1 MGEEVRMSDY
11 DVSGD
16 GDRVLEWEMGLPSD
30 EDLASLS
37 YSLIPPNLA
46 MAFSI
51 TPERSRTIQDVNR
64 ASETTLSS
72 LRSGSSGPNT
82 SSSNNNSNN
91 SFKTGVAM
99 EEEDRVGSS
108 SPGSDSKKQK
118 TSDGDGDV
126 GGGVDPSTDI
136 AMAAEEGD
144 SGTEDPSGKTVK
156 RPRLVWTP
164 QLHKRFVDVVA
175 HLGIKNAVPK
185 TIMQLMNVEGLTRE
199 NVASHLQKYRLYLK
213 RMQGLTTE
221 GPSSSDK
228 LFSSTPVPPQSFQDL
243 GGGNGNSNGN
253 GQGNG
258 SGGHVGVPIPVPYG
272 ASPMMQ
278 MPVYAHHMGMQ
289 GYHHQNHGHDPYHQN
304 HHHHHHG
311 AGAFESNPYMMQQN
325 KFGSMASYPSVGGGS
340 ANEN

>member
-1 MGEEVRMSDY
+1 MGEE
-11 DVSGD
+11 
-16 GDRVLEWEMGLPSD
+16 DRVMEWEMGLPSE

-37 YSLIPPNLA
+37 YSLVPSNLA

-51 TPERSRTIQDVNR
+51 TPEKSRTIHDVNR
-64 ASETTLSS
+64 ASETTFSS
-72 LRSGSSGPNT
+72 LRGGGSSDPNN
-82 SSSNNNSNN
+82 SSSTNNIV
-91 SFKTGVAM
+91 GVTVE

-118 TSDGDGDV
+118 TSEEV
-126 GGGVDPSTDI
+126 
-136 AMAAEEGD
+136 EEGD
-144 SGTEDPSGKTVK
+144 SGTEDLNGKTLK
-156 RPRLVWTP
+156 RARLVWTP

-228 LFSSTPVPPQSFQDL
+228 LFSSTPVPPQSFQEPT
-243 GGGNGNSNGN
+243 
-253 GQGNG
+253 
-258 SGGHVGVPIPVPYG
+258 GHVGLPYG
-272 ASPMMQ
+272 APQ

-289 GYHHQNHGHDPYHQN
+289 GYHHQSHGHDPYHQN
-304 HHHHHHG
+304 HHHHG
-311 AGAFESNPYMMQQN
+311 SGGPANPYMMQQN
-325 KFGSMASYPSVGGGS
+325 KFGSVASYPPVGGGS

>member
-1 MGEEVRMSDY
+1 M
-11 DVSGD
+11 
-16 GDRVLEWEMGLPSD
+16 EWEKGLPSD

-37 YSLIPPNLA
+37 YSLVPWNLA

-51 TPERSRTIQDVNR
+51 TPEKSRTIQDVNR
-64 ASETTLSS
+64 ASETTFS
-72 LRSGSSGPNT
+72 T
-82 SSSNNNSNN
+82 SSSTNL
-91 SFKTGVAM
+91 GVAA

-118 TSDGDGDV
+118 ISEDAA
-126 GGGVDPSTDI
+126 GVDIST
-136 AMAAEEGD
+136 AEEGD
-144 SGTEDPSGKTVK
+144 SGTEDLKLK
-156 RPRLVWTP
+156 RARLVWTP

-213 RMQGLTTE
+213 RMQGLTSE

-243 GGGNGNSNGN
+243 GS
-253 GQGNG
+253 GQGSG
-258 SGGHVGVPIPVPYG
+258 SAGHVGMP
-272 ASPMMQ
+272 SMMQ

-289 GYHHQNHGHDPYHQN
+289 GHQN
-304 HHHHHHG
+304 HHRG
-311 AGAFESNPYMMQQN
+311 SGGPANPYMMQQN
-325 KFGSMASYPSVGGGS
+325 KFGSMASYPPVGGGS

>member
-16 GDRVLEWEMGLPSD
+16 GDRVQEWEMGLPSD
-30 EDLASLS
+30 DDLTSLS

-51 TPERSRTIQDVNR
+51 TPEKSRTIEDVNR
-64 ASETTLSS
+64 ASETTFSS
-72 LRSGSSGPNT
+72 LRSGSSGLNT
-82 SSSNNNSNN
+82 SSSNNNS
-91 SFKTGVAM
+91 VAA

-118 TSDGDGDV
+118 TSGDG
-126 GGGVDPSTDI
+126 VDLST
-136 AMAAEEGD
+136 AAAEEGD
-144 SGTEDPSGKTVK
+144 SGTEDPTGKTLK

-228 LFSSTPVPPQSFQDL
+228 LFSSTPVPPQSFQEI
-243 GGGNGNSNGN
+243 GSGNGNGN
-253 GQGNG
+253 GQGNVSAG
-258 SGGHVGVPIPVPYG
+258 VPYG
-272 ASPMMQ
+272 APPMMQ

-289 GYHHQNHGHDPYHQN
+289 GYHHHQSHGHDPYHQN
-304 HHHHHHG
+304 RHHHHG
-311 AGAFESNPYMMQQN
+311 TGGPGGFEANTYMMQQN

>member
-1 MGEEVRMSDY
+1 MGEEVNMSDFE
-11 DVSGD
+11 VSGD
-16 GDRVLEWEMGLPSD
+16 GERVLEWEMGLPND

-51 TPERSRTIQDVNR
+51 TPERSRSIQDVNH

-72 LRSGSSGPNT
+72 LRGGSSSGPNT
-82 SSSNNNSNN
+82 SSSNNNSN
-91 SFKTGVAM
+91 SFKTGVAA

-118 TSDGDGDV
+118 TSDD
-126 GGGVDPSTDI
+126 GGGVDLSTAD
-136 AMAAEEGD
+136 AAATEEGD
-144 SGTEDPSGKTVK
+144 SGTEDPTGKALK

-228 LFSSTPVPPQSFQDL
+228 LFSSTPVPPQSFQDI
-243 GGGNGNSNGN
+243 G
-253 GQGNG
+253 GQGSG
-258 SGGHVGVPIPVPYG
+258 SAGHVGVSIPVPYG

-311 AGAFESNPYMMQQN
+311 SGGSGAFEANPYMMQQN

>member
-1 MGEEVRMSDY
+1 MGEEVRMN

-16 GDRVLEWEMGLPSD
+16 GDRVMEWEVGLPSD

-37 YSLIPPNLA
+37 YSLVPSNLA

-51 TPERSRTIQDVNR
+51 TPEKSRTIQDVNR
-64 ASETTLSS
+64 ASETTFSS
-72 LRSGSSGPNT
+72 LRGGSSGPNT
-82 SSSNNNSNN
+82 FSSTNI
-91 SFKTGVAM
+91 GVAV

-118 TSDGDGDV
+118 ISEDAA
-126 GGGVDPSTDI
+126 GVEIFT
-136 AMAAEEGD
+136 AEEGD
-144 SGTEDPSGKTVK
+144 SGTDDLTGKTLK
-156 RPRLVWTP
+156 RARLVWTP

-228 LFSSTPVPPQSFQDL
+228 LFSSIPVPPQSFQE
-243 GGGNGNSNGN
+243 
-253 GQGNG
+253 QGNG
-258 SGGHVGVPIPVPYG
+258 SAGHVGVPYG
-272 ASPMMQ
+272 APPSMMQ

-304 HHHHHHG
+304 HHHG
-311 AGAFESNPYMMQQN
+311 SGGPANPYMMQQN
-325 KFGSMASYPSVGGGS
+325 KYGTMASYPPVGGGS

>member
-1 MGEEVRMSDY
+1 MGEEVRMK

-16 GDRVLEWEMGLPSD
+16 GDRVMEWEKGLPSD

-37 YSLIPPNLA
+37 YSLVPWNLA

-51 TPERSRTIQDVNR
+51 TPEKSRTIQDVNR
-64 ASETTLSS
+64 ASETTFSS
-72 LRSGSSGPNT
+72 LRGGSSGPNT
-82 SSSNNNSNN
+82 SSSTNL
-91 SFKTGVAM
+91 GVAA

-118 TSDGDGDV
+118 ISEDSA
-126 GGGVDPSTDI
+126 GVDIST
-136 AMAAEEGD
+136 AEEGD
-144 SGTEDPSGKTVK
+144 SGTEDLNGKTLK
-156 RPRLVWTP
+156 RARLVWTP

-213 RMQGLTTE
+213 RMQGLTLE

-243 GGGNGNSNGN
+243 GS
-253 GQGNG
+253 GQGSG
-258 SGGHVGVPIPVPYG
+258 SAGHVGVP
-272 ASPMMQ
+272 SMMQ

-289 GYHHQNHGHDPYHQN
+289 GYHHQNHAHDPYHQN
-304 HHHHHHG
+304 HHRG
-311 AGAFESNPYMMQQN
+311 SGGPANPYMMQQN
-325 KFGSMASYPSVGGGS
+325 KFGSMASYPPVGGGS

>member
-1 MGEEVRMSDY
+1 MSDY
-11 DVSGD
+11 EFSGD
-16 GDRVLEWEMGLPSD
+16 GDRVMEWEMGLPSD

-37 YSLIPPNLA
+37 HSLIPPNLA

-51 TPERSRTIQDVNR
+51 TPERSHTIQDVNR
-64 ASETTLSS
+64 ASESTLSS
-72 LRSGSSGPNT
+72 LRNGSSNT
-82 SSSNNNSNN
+82 SSSNN
-91 SFKTGVAM
+91 SFKTGVAV

-118 TSDGDGDV
+118 TSDD
-126 GGGVDPSTDI
+126 GGGVDPST
-136 AMAAEEGD
+136 AEEGD
-144 SGTEDPSGKTVK
+144 SGTEDPSGKTLK

-228 LFSSTPVPPQSFQDL
+228 LFSSTPVPPQSFQE
-243 GGGNGNSNGN
+243 
-253 GQGNG
+253 NG
-258 SGGHVGVPIPVPYG
+258 SGGHMGVPVPYG
-272 ASPMMQ
+272 APMQ

-289 GYHHQNHGHDPYHQN
+289 MQGYHHQSHGHDPYHQN
-304 HHHHHHG
+304 HRHG
-311 AGAFESNPYMMQQN
+311 HGNGGSGGFDANTYTMQQN

>member
-1 MGEEVRMSDY
+1 
-11 DVSGD
+11 
-16 GDRVLEWEMGLPSD
+16 MGLPSD
-30 EDLASLS
+30 DDLTSLS

-51 TPERSRTIQDVNR
+51 TPEKSRTIEDVNR
-64 ASETTLSS
+64 ASETTFSS
-72 LRSGSSGPNT
+72 LRSGS
-82 SSSNNNSNN
+82 NS
-91 SFKTGVAM
+91 VAA

-118 TSDGDGDV
+118 TSGDG
-126 GGGVDPSTDI
+126 VDLST
-136 AMAAEEGD
+136 ATAAEEGD
-144 SGTEDPSGKTVK
+144 SGTEDPTGKTLK

-228 LFSSTPVPPQSFQDL
+228 LFSSTPVPPQSFQEI
-243 GGGNGNSNGN
+243 GGGNGN
-253 GQGNG
+253 GQA
-258 SGGHVGVPIPVPYG
+258 PYG
-272 ASPMMQ
+272 GQPMMQ

-289 GYHHQNHGHDPYHQN
+289 GYHHQSH
-304 HHHHHHG
+304 
-311 AGAFESNPYMMQQN
+311 AGGFEANPYMMQQN
-325 KFGSMASYPSVGGGS
+325 KFGSMASYPPVGGRS
-340 ANEN
+340 AHEN

>member
-1 MGEEVRMSDY
+1 MGEEVQMSDY

-16 GDRVLEWEMGLPSD
+16 GDRVSEWEMGLPSD

-64 ASETTLSS
+64 ASETTFSS
-72 LRSGSSGPNT
+72 LRGGSSGPNT
-82 SSSNNNSNN
+82 SSSNNNSNA
-91 SFKTGVAM
+91 V

-118 TSDGDGDV
+118 ISDGGGGGD
-126 GGGVDPSTDI
+126 GGVDPD
-136 AMAAEEGD
+136 AAAEEGD
-144 SGTEDPSGKTVK
+144 SGTEDLSGKTLK

-213 RMQGLTTE
+213 RMQGLTNE
-221 GPSSSDK
+221 GPSASDK
-228 LFSSTPVPPQSFQDL
+228 LFSSTPVPPQSFQDI
-243 GGGNGNSNGN
+243 GGGGGSSGN
-253 GQGNG
+253 
-258 SGGHVGVPIPVPYG
+258 VGVPIQGPYG
-272 ASPMMQ
+272 AQPMMQ

-289 GYHHQNHGHDPYHQN
+289 GYHHQNHNHDPYHQN

-311 AGAFESNPYMMQQN
+311 AGGSGAFESNPYMMQQN